1 MCNKRS
7 FQKKYMVF
15 LCMCEKEEKSQN
27 YCLLFSLFVIAIIMI
42 IIVVNVYFH
51 RKSGNN
57 NRKMNGLYVSIVFLI
72 TLPRVL
78 HYKTTK
84 LFFLFPCFSSCYCC
98 YYYIIL
104 FLCVYVLC
112 SNKIF
117 FCSWLS
123 FLEKQAQKRS
133 HLNKQGKK

>member
-1 MCNKRS
+1 
-7 FQKKYMVF
+7 MVF
-15 LCMCEKEEKSQN
+15 LCCMCEKEEKSQN

-57 NRKMNGLYVSIVFLI
+57 NRKMNGLYFPLCFL
-72 TLPRVL
+72 L
-78 HYKTTK
+78 HYRAYYTTK
-84 LFFLFPCFSSCYCC
+84 LPNFFFLFPCFSSCYCC

-117 FCSWLS
+117 LLFVAFFSREAS
-123 FLEKQAQKRS
+123 SKEKPS
-133 HLNKQGKK
+133 KQTG